1 MFVSEAGRQRWDGH
15 MMGWS
20 QEIIFNVFFRFSV
33 KYQRVGWFPS
43 PSTGQ
48 QKSWKMKTSSFGL
61 KQSTSLQV
69 SSKEL
74 HMRYSSSCPLLSSQ
88 PSALNSFSWPGNAV
102 LLVYLVAVLPPSV
115 AGAW

>member
-1 MFVSEAGRQRWDGH
+1 
-15 MMGWS
+15 MG
-20 QEIIFNVFFRFSV
+20 FFCFSV

-74 HMRYSSSCPLLSSQ
+74 HMRYSSSCPLPSFSSQ
-88 PSALNSFSWPGNAV
+88 PSALSSVSWPGNAL
-102 LLVYLVAVLPPSV
+102 LLVYLVPVLPPSGS
-115 AGAW
+115 GAW